1 MEKVIKRIVHRL
13 FPELTGQLHLP
24 RWGKVVAL
32 PELPQEEGER
42 ASDAFYPRY
51 AVNVQLLD
59 ENGTATTSKV
69 LQAVPLPLPGAGN
82 KAGRL
87 EPPAINS
94 IVEIGFAYGRPD
106 KPFIRTVLP
115 FGWDLPAI
123 KEGESRVQTRE
134 GVYQHIDENGNF
146 ENKTDES
153 MTNIIGKLAKLQCET
168 KKVTASVKQEYKSP
182 KTWLGSDSEN
192 VLKLLSELMATVTAL
207 ANHCADHKHLGV
219 LSGGAISGKPDIESD
234 FKSKGNDAKTQK
246 ERLDPITLES

>member
-1 MEKVIKRIVHRL
+1 MDKVIKRIVRRL

-32 PELPQEEGER
+32 PELPTDDGER

-59 ENGTATTSKV
+59 ENGTATKSKV

-87 EPPAINS
+87 DPPAVNS
-94 IVEIGFAYGRPD
+94 IVEICFAYGRPD

-123 KEGESRVQTRE
+123 KEGESRIQTRE
-134 GVYQHIDENGNF
+134 GVYQHIDELGNF

-153 MTNIIGKLAKLQCET
+153 MSDIVGKLAKLECKT
-168 KKVTASVKQEYKSP
+168 RTVTASIEQSHKSP
-182 KTWLGSDSEN
+182 KTWLGSDKEN
-192 VLKLLSELMATVTAL
+192 VLTLLSELMATVKAL
-207 ANHCADHKHLGV
+207 ATTSAQHKHLGV
-219 LSGGAISGKPDIESD
+219 TAGPAISGVPDKAGD
-234 FKSKGNDAKTQK
+234 FNGQSSEANAQKT
-246 ERLDPITLES
+246 RLDPITKG